1 MRYALFAAAGLLA
14 ACSLDPAYQRP
25 AAPVAAQYP
34 SGPAYAKNGQG
45 EGRAANPAL
54 AADAVG
60 WRDFF
65 ADPRLQALIE
75 IALRNNRDLRVA
87 ILDIDQAQA
96 QYRVQRADLFPSIAA
111 TGAAD
116 YEGLP
121 TSTTIPYSS
130 SGSTSTSTTST
141 GTATGTTSA
150 VVPTGGGGTYRY
162 YTANLG
168 FTSYE
173 LDLFGQLRSLTRQ
186 KFENYLSQ
194 TEQTRSTQISLVAE
208 VASAY
213 LTLLGDQALL
223 RLTQDTVKSQADS
236 YRLTKMMLDYG
247 SATLLSVKQA
257 EQSLDTAQANLSQY
271 TRQVAQDENALVLL
285 LGEPMPADLP
295 PGRTLSDQDLIA
307 DLPAGL
313 PSDLL
318 AQRPD
323 IAAAEHTLLGANAN
337 VGAARAAFFPSIT
350 LTGSGGFASNQLN
363 KLFTGGSVTWLFA
376 PQLNIPIFTGGE
388 NQGNLDLAKTEK
400 RIDIA
405 NYEKAIQTA
414 FREVADALAARGTY
428 GDQLRAQATLVQAA
442 SDSYNLSQMRFRT
455 GVDTFLNV
463 LDSQRTLYAA
473 QQTLVTVKEAELT
486 NLVTLYK
493 VLGGGLREHS
503 T

>member
-1 MRYALFAAAGLLA
+1 
-14 ACSLDPAYQRP
+14 
-25 AAPVAAQYP
+25 
-34 SGPAYAKNGQG
+34 
-45 EGRAANPAL
+45 
-54 AADAVG
+54 
-60 WRDFF
+60 
-65 ADPRLQALIE
+65 
-75 IALRNNRDLRVA
+75 
-87 ILDIDQAQA
+87 
-96 QYRVQRADLFPSIAA
+96 
-111 TGAAD
+111 
-116 YEGLP
+116 
-121 TSTTIPYSS
+121 
-130 SGSTSTSTTST
+130 
-141 GTATGTTSA
+141 
-150 VVPTGGGGTYRY
+150 
-162 YTANLG
+162 
-168 FTSYE
+168 
-173 LDLFGQLRSLTRQ
+173 
-186 KFENYLSQ
+186 
-194 TEQTRSTQISLVAE
+194 
-208 VASAY
+208 
-213 LTLLGDQALL
+213 
-223 RLTQDTVKSQADS
+223 
-236 YRLTKMMLDYG
+236 
-247 SATLLSVKQA
+247 
-257 EQSLDTAQANLSQY
+257 
-271 TRQVAQDENALVLL
+271 
-285 LGEPMPADLP
+285 
-295 PGRTLSDQDLIA
+295 
-307 DLPAGL
+307 
-313 PSDLL
+313 L